1 MRAILSKQAIH
12 STQAMHA
19 NLSALLKTALSA
31 LAPQAPVAVALSGG
45 ADSVALAL
53 IAAEHC
59 AGTPRPLYFF
69 HVHHGLMAQADAW
82 VAHLQTFSQELKTPL
97 QVRHVQV
104 DLAAGL
110 GVEGAARDAR
120 YTALTQLCRD
130 HGVAALLLAH
140 HRQDQ
145 AETVLLRLLRGSGV
159 AGLAAMQPD
168 VQREGMRLLR
178 PWLDVDRAELL
189 AVAHEYEQ
197 RTGWAAVQDPSNT
210 DPKYARGALRSALAP
225 ALNTYFPAWRQ
236 TLVRHAKQASEVN
249 EVLAEVAAVDLAALE
264 VNPEDQSFSL
274 VRWRALSPARQAL
287 VVRHWLQE
295 QGVAM
300 PGERRLADLLRQL
313 RQLHALGHDRELLWQ
328 HGAVAVRCKQGRVV
342 LSKV

>member
-1 MRAILSKQAIH
+1 MH
-12 STQAMHA
+12 S
-19 NLSALLKTALSA
+19 NLSTLLKIALSV

-45 ADSVALAL
+45 ADSVALA
-53 IAAEHC
+53 IVAAEHC
-59 AGTPRPLYFF
+59 HDTGRPLYFF
-69 HVHHGLMAQADAW
+69 HIHHGLMSQADDW
-82 VAHLQTFSQELKTPL
+82 VAHLHQFSQEFNIPL

-110 GVEGAARDAR
+110 GIEGAARDAR
-120 YTALTQLCRD
+120 YLALSQLCHE
-130 HGVAALLLAH
+130 HGVVALLLAH

-145 AETVLLRLLRGSGV
+145 AETVLLRLLRGTGV
-159 AGLAAMQPD
+159 SGLAAMQAD
-168 VQREGMRLLR
+168 VQRSGMRLLR

-189 AVAHEYEQ
+189 AVAHAHEQ
-197 RTGWAAVQDPSNT
+197 RTGWVAVQDPSNT

-225 ALNTYFPAWRQ
+225 VLNTYFPAWRQ

-249 EVLAEVAAVDLAALE
+249 EVLGEVAALDLVTLD
-264 VNPEDQSFSL
+264 VKPEDQSFSL
-274 VRWRALSPARQAL
+274 LPWRALSCARQAM

-328 HGAVAVRCKQGRVV
+328 HGSVAVRCKQGRVV
-342 LSKV
+342 LSSG

>member
-1 MRAILSKQAIH
+1 MH
-12 STQAMHA
+12 S

-31 LAPQAPVAVALSGG
+31 LASQAPVAVALSGG

-53 IAAEHC
+53 VAAEHC
-59 AGTPRPLYFF
+59 ASTQRPLYFF
-69 HVHHGLMAQADAW
+69 HVHHGLMSQADAW
-82 VAHLQTFSQELKTPL
+82 VAHLQKFSQALNIPL
-97 QVRHVQV
+97 HVCYVQV

-110 GVEGAARDAR
+110 GLEGAARDAR
-120 YTALTQLCRD
+120 YTALAQLCLEHD
-130 HGVAALLLAH
+130 LAALLLAH

-145 AETVLLRLLRGSGV
+145 AETVLLRLLRGTGV
-159 AGLAAMQPD
+159 SGLAAMRPD
-168 VQREGMRLLR
+168 VRRGGMRLLR

-189 AVAHEYEQ
+189 AVAHAHEQ

-225 ALNTYFPAWRQ
+225 VLNTYFPAWRQ

-249 EVLAEVAAVDLAALE
+249 EVLAEVAALDLAALD

-274 VRWRALSPARQAL
+274 LHWRALSPARQAMVL
-287 VVRHWLQE
+287 RHWLQE

-328 HGAVAVRCKQGRVV
+328 HGAVAVRCKQGRVM
-342 LSKV
+342 LSPG

>member
-1 MRAILSKQAIH
+1 MH
-12 STQAMHA
+12 S

-53 IAAEHC
+53 VAAEHC
-59 AGTPRPLYFF
+59 ASTPRPLYFF
-69 HVHHGLMAQADAW
+69 HVHHGLMSQADGW
-82 VAHLQTFSQELKTPL
+82 VAHLQTFSQELNIPL
-97 QVRHVQV
+97 HVCYVQV

-120 YTALTQLCRD
+120 YTALAQLCLEHD
-130 HGVAALLLAH
+130 VAALLLAH

-145 AETVLLRLLRGSGV
+145 AETVLLRLLRGTGV
-159 AGLAAMQPD
+159 SGLAAMRAEA
-168 VQREGMRLLR
+168 QRGGMRLLR
-178 PWLDVDRAELL
+178 PWLEVERAELL
-189 AVAHEYEQ
+189 AVAQAYEQ
-197 RTGWAAVQDPSNT
+197 RTGWTAVQDPSNT

-225 ALNTYFPAWRQ
+225 VLTTHWPAWCQ
-236 TLVRHAKQASEVN
+236 TLVRHAKQASEAN
-249 EVLAEVAAVDLAALE
+249 EVLAEVAALDLAALD
-264 VNPEDQSFSL
+264 VKPEDQSFSL
-274 VRWRALSPARQAL
+274 LAWRSLSAARQAL

-328 HGAVAVRCKQGRVV
+328 HGSVAVRCKQGRVV
-342 LSKV
+342 LSSG

>member
-1 MRAILSKQAIH
+1 MH
-12 STQAMHA
+12 S
-19 NLSALLKTALSA
+19 NLSALLKTAL
-31 LAPQAPVAVALSGG
+31 LTVAPQAPVAVALSGG

-53 IAAEHC
+53 VAAEHC
-59 AGTPRPLYFF
+59 ASTARPLLFF
-69 HVHHGLMAQADAW
+69 HVHHGLMSQADAW
-82 VAHLQTFSQELKTPL
+82 VEHLQNFSQDLNIPL
-97 QVRHVQV
+97 HVRHVQV

-120 YTALTQLCRD
+120 YTALAQLCLE

-159 AGLAAMQPD
+159 AGLAAMQSEA
-168 VQREGMRLLR
+168 QREGMRLLR

-189 AVAHEYEQ
+189 AVAHAYEQ

-210 DPKYARGALRSALAP
+210 DPKYARGALRHALTP
-225 ALNTYFPAWRQ
+225 VLNTYFPAWRQ
-236 TLVRHAKQASEVN
+236 TLVRHARQAGEVN
-249 EVLAEVAAVDLAALE
+249 EVLAEVAALDLAALD

-274 VRWRALSPARQAL
+274 LHWRALSPARQAL
-287 VVRHWLQE
+287 VVRHWLQG

-300 PGERRLADLLRQL
+300 PGERRLAELLRQL

-328 HGAVAVRCKQGRVV
+328 HGAVVVRCKQGRVV
-342 LSKV
+342 LSSG

>member
-1 MRAILSKQAIH
+1 
-12 STQAMHA
+12 MHA

-53 IAAEHC
+53 VAAEHC
-59 AGTPRPLYFF
+59 ASTPRPLYFF
-69 HVHHGLMAQADAW
+69 HVHHGLMSQADAW
-82 VAHLQTFSQELKTPL
+82 VVHLQKFSQELNIPL
-97 QVRHVQV
+97 HVRHVQV
-104 DLAAGL
+104 DLAAGS

-120 YTALTQLCRD
+120 YTALAQLCLEHD
-130 HGVAALLLAH
+130 VAALLLAH

-145 AETVLLRLLRGSGV
+145 AETVLLRLLRGTGV
-159 AGLAAMQPD
+159 SGLAAMQTE
-168 VQREGMRLLR
+168 VRRAGMRLLR

-189 AVAHEYEQ
+189 AVAHAHAQ

-225 ALNTYFPAWRQ
+225 VLNTYFPAWRQ
-236 TLVRHAKQASEVN
+236 TLARHAKQANEVN
-249 EVLAEVAAVDLAALE
+249 EVLAEVAARDLAALD
-264 VNPEDQSFSL
+264 VKPEDQSFSL
-274 VRWRALSPARQAL
+274 LAWRSLSAARQAL

-313 RQLHALGHDRELLWQ
+313 RQMHALGHDRELLWQ
-328 HGAVAVRCKQGRVV
+328 HGAVVVRCKQGRVL
-342 LSKV
+342 LSSG

>member
-1 MRAILSKQAIH
+1 MH
-12 STQAMHA
+12 S

-53 IAAEHC
+53 VAAEHC
-59 AGTPRPLYFF
+59 ASTPRPLYFF
-69 HVHHGLMAQADAW
+69 HVHHGLMSQADGW
-82 VAHLQTFSQELKTPL
+82 VAHLQKFSQELNIPL
-97 QVRHVQV
+97 HVRHVQV

-120 YTALTQLCRD
+120 YTALAQLCLEHD
-130 HGVAALLLAH
+130 VAALLLAH

-145 AETVLLRLLRGSGV
+145 AETVLLRLLRGTGV
-159 AGLAAMQPD
+159 SGLAAMRAEA
-168 VQREGMRLLR
+168 QRGGMRLLR
-178 PWLDVDRAELL
+178 PWLEVERAELL
-189 AVAHEYEQ
+189 AVAQAYEQ

-225 ALNTYFPAWRQ
+225 VLNTHWPAWCQ
-236 TLVRHAKQASEVN
+236 TLVRHAKQASEAN
-249 EVLAEVAAVDLAALE
+249 EVLAEVAALDLAALD
-264 VNPEDQSFSL
+264 VKPEDQSFSL
-274 VRWRALSPARQAL
+274 LAWRSLSVARQAL
-287 VVRHWLQE
+287 VVRYWLQK

-328 HGAVAVRCKQGRVV
+328 HGSVAVRCKQGRVV
-342 LSKV
+342 LSSG

>member
-1 MRAILSKQAIH
+1 MH
-12 STQAMHA
+12 S

-31 LAPQAPVAVALSGG
+31 LDPQAPVAVALSGG

-53 IAAEHC
+53 VAAEYC
-59 AGTPRPLYFF
+59 ASTPRPLYFF
-69 HVHHGLMAQADAW
+69 HVHHGLMSQADGW
-82 VAHLQTFSQELKTPL
+82 VAHLQKFSQELNIPL
-97 QVRHVQV
+97 HVRHVQV

-120 YTALTQLCRD
+120 YTALAQLCLEHD
-130 HGVAALLLAH
+130 VAALLLAH

-145 AETVLLRLLRGSGV
+145 AETVLLRLLRGTGV
-159 AGLAAMQPD
+159 SGLAAMRAEA
-168 VQREGMRLLR
+168 QRGGMRLLR
-178 PWLDVDRAELL
+178 PWLEVERAELL
-189 AVAHEYEQ
+189 AVAQAYEQ

-225 ALNTYFPAWRQ
+225 VLNTHWPAWCQ
-236 TLVRHAKQASEVN
+236 TLVRHAKQASEAN
-249 EVLAEVAAVDLAALE
+249 EVLDEVAALDLAALD
-264 VNPEDQSFSL
+264 VKLEDQSFSL
-274 VRWRALSPARQAL
+274 LAWRSLSAARQAL
-287 VVRHWLQE
+287 VVRYWLQK

-328 HGAVAVRCKQGRVV
+328 HGSVAVRCKQGRVV
-342 LSKV
+342 LSSG

>member
-1 MRAILSKQAIH
+1 MH
-12 STQAMHA
+12 S
-19 NLSALLKTALSA
+19 NLSALLKTALFA

-53 IAAEHC
+53 VAAEHC
-59 AGTPRPLYFF
+59 ANTSRPLYFF
-69 HVHHGLMAQADAW
+69 HVHHGLMSQADAW
-82 VAHLQTFSQELKTPL
+82 VEHLQKFSQDLKVPL
-97 QVRHVQV
+97 HVRHVQV

-120 YTALTQLCRD
+120 YTALAQLCLE
-130 HGVAALLLAH
+130 HGVAAMLLAH

-159 AGLAAMQPD
+159 AGLAAMQSD
-168 VQREGMRLLR
+168 VQREGMRLFR

-189 AVAHEYEQ
+189 AVAHAYEQ
-197 RTGWAAVQDPSNT
+197 RVGWAAVQDPSNT
-210 DPKYARGALRSALAP
+210 DPKYARGALRYALAP
-225 ALNTYFPAWRQ
+225 VLDAYFPAWRQ
-236 TLVRHAKQASEVN
+236 TLVRHAKQAGEVN
-249 EVLAEVAAVDLAALE
+249 ELLAEVAALDLAALD

-274 VRWRALSPARQAL
+274 LPWRVLSPTRQAM
-287 VVRHWLQE
+287 VVRHWLQG

-342 LSKV
+342 LSSG

>member
-1 MRAILSKQAIH
+1 MH
-12 STQAMHA
+12 S

-53 IAAEHC
+53 VAAEHC
-59 AGTPRPLYFF
+59 ASTPRPLYFF
-69 HVHHGLMAQADAW
+69 HVHHGLTSQADGW
-82 VAHLQTFSQELKTPL
+82 VAHLQKFSQELNIPL
-97 QVRHVQV
+97 HVRHVQV

-120 YTALTQLCRD
+120 YTALAQLCLEHD
-130 HGVAALLLAH
+130 VAALLLAH

-145 AETVLLRLLRGSGV
+145 AETVLLRLLRGTGV
-159 AGLAAMQPD
+159 SGLAAMRAEA
-168 VQREGMRLLR
+168 QRGGMRLLR
-178 PWLDVDRAELL
+178 PWLEVERVELL
-189 AVAHEYEQ
+189 AVAQAYEQ

-225 ALNTYFPAWRQ
+225 VLNTHWPAWCQ
-236 TLVRHAKQASEVN
+236 TLVRHAKQASEAN
-249 EVLAEVAAVDLAALE
+249 EVLAEVAALDLAALD
-264 VNPEDQSFSL
+264 VKPEDQSFSL
-274 VRWRALSPARQAL
+274 LAWRSLSAARQAL
-287 VVRHWLQE
+287 VVRYWLQK

-342 LSKV
+342 LSKT

>member
-1 MRAILSKQAIH
+1 MDASP
-12 STQAMHA
+12 A
-19 NLSALLKTALSA
+19 NLHALLIKALGS
-31 LAPQAPVAVALSGG
+31 LAREAPIAVALSGG

-59 AGTPRPLYFF
+59 ADTKRPLYFF
-69 HVHHGLMAQADAW
+69 HIHHGLMAQADAW
-82 VAHLQTFSQELKTPL
+82 VAHLQTFSQDLNIPL

-120 YTALTQLCRD
+120 YLAFAQLCHE

-145 AETVLLRLLRGSGV
+145 AETVLLRLLRGTGV
-159 AGLAAMQPD
+159 SGLAAMRVD
-168 VQREGMRLLR
+168 VQRGGMRLLR
-178 PWLDVDRAELL
+178 PWLEVERAELL
-189 AVAHEYEQ
+189 AVAKTYQQ

-210 DPKYARGALRSALAP
+210 DPTYARGALRSALAP
-225 ALNTYFPAWRQ
+225 VLNTYWPAWCQ
-236 TLVRHAKQASEVN
+236 TLVRHAKQAGEAN
-249 EVLAEVAAVDLAALE
+249 EVLAEVAALDLASLGVDP
-264 VNPEDQSFSL
+264 VNQSFSL
-274 VRWRALSPARQAL
+274 VAWRALSVARQAL
-287 VVRHWLQE
+287 VVRYWLQE

-300 PGERRLADLLRQL
+300 PGERRLAELLRQL

-328 HGAVAVRCKQGRVV
+328 HGGVAVRCRQGRVA
-342 LSKV
+342 LSKG

>member
-1 MRAILSKQAIH
+1 MDASH
-12 STQAMHA
+12 S
-19 NLSALLKTALSA
+19 NLSALLKKA
-31 LAPQAPVAVALSGG
+31 LAPFASDAPIAVALSGG

-59 AGTPRPLYFF
+59 ADAARPLYFF
-69 HVHHGLMAQADAW
+69 HVHHGLMAEADTW
-82 VAHLQTFSQELKTPL
+82 VTHLQQFSKCLNVSL

-110 GVEGAARDAR
+110 GLEGAARDAR
-120 YTALTQLCRD
+120 YAALAQLCLEHD
-130 HGVAALLLAH
+130 VAAVLLAH

-145 AETVLLRLLRGSGV
+145 AETVLLRLLRGTGV
-159 AGLAAMQPD
+159 SGLAAMQGD
-168 VQREGMRLLR
+168 AQRGGMRLLR
-178 PWLDVDRAELL
+178 PWLDVERAELL
-189 AVAHEYEQ
+189 GVADAFAQ

-210 DPKYARGALRSALAP
+210 DPKYARGALRHALAP
-225 ALNTYFPAWRQ
+225 VLNTYWPAWCQ
-236 TLVRHAKQASEVN
+236 TLVRHARQAGEAN
-249 EVLAEVAAVDLAALE
+249 EVLAEVAALDLAALDFKT
-264 VNPEDQSFSL
+264 EDQSFSL
-274 VRWRALSPARQAL
+274 LPWRALSAARQAL

-342 LSKV
+342 LSNE

>member
-1 MRAILSKQAIH
+1 MH
-12 STQAMHA
+12 S

-53 IAAEHC
+53 VAAEHC
-59 AGTPRPLYFF
+59 ASTPRPLYFF
-69 HVHHGLMAQADAW
+69 HVHHGLMSQADGW
-82 VAHLQTFSQELKTPL
+82 VAHLQKFSQELNIPL
-97 QVRHVQV
+97 HVCHVQV

-120 YTALTQLCRD
+120 YTALAQLCLEHD
-130 HGVAALLLAH
+130 VAALLLAH

-145 AETVLLRLLRGSGV
+145 AETVLLRLLRGTGV
-159 AGLAAMQPD
+159 SGLAAMRAEA
-168 VQREGMRLLR
+168 QRGGMRLLR
-178 PWLDVDRAELL
+178 PWLEVERAELL
-189 AVAHEYEQ
+189 AVAQAYEQ

-225 ALNTYFPAWRQ
+225 VLNTHWPAWCQ
-236 TLVRHAKQASEVN
+236 TLVRHAKQASEAN
-249 EVLAEVAAVDLAALE
+249 EVLAEVAALDLAALD
-264 VNPEDQSFSL
+264 VKPEDQSFSL
-274 VRWRALSPARQAL
+274 LAWRSLSAARQAL
-287 VVRHWLQE
+287 VVRYWLQK

-328 HGAVAVRCKQGRVV
+328 HGSVAVRCKQGRVV
-342 LSKV
+342 LSSG

>member
-1 MRAILSKQAIH
+1 MDASP
-12 STQAMHA
+12 S
-19 NLSALLKTALSA
+19 NLKALLTEA
-31 LAPQAPVAVALSGG
+31 LAPLAPAAPLAVALSGG

-59 AGTPRPLYFF
+59 ADTKRSLYFF

-120 YTALTQLCRD
+120 YNALAQLCLEHD
-130 HGVAALLLAH
+130 VAALLLAH

-225 ALNTYFPAWRQ
+225 ALSSYFPAWRQ

-249 EVLAEVAAVDLAALE
+249 EVLAEVAAFDLAALE
-264 VNPEDQSFSL
+264 VKPEDQSFSL
-274 VRWRALSPARQAL
+274 LRWRALSPARQAL

-342 LSKV
+342 LSSG

>member
-1 MRAILSKQAIH
+1 MH
-12 STQAMHA
+12 S
-19 NLSALLKTALSA
+19 NLFALLKAALSA
-31 LAPQAPVAVALSGG
+31 LTPQAPVAVALSGG

-59 AGTPRPLYFF
+59 AHTKRPLYFF
-69 HVHHGLMAQADAW
+69 HVHHGLMSQADAW
-82 VAHLQTFSQELKTPL
+82 VTHLQNFSQELNIPL

-120 YTALTQLCRD
+120 YTALAQLCLEHD
-130 HGVAALLLAH
+130 VAALLLAH

-145 AETVLLRLLRGSGV
+145 AETVLLRLLRGTGV
-159 AGLAAMQPD
+159 SGLAAMQAE
-168 VQREGMRLLR
+168 VQRGGMRLLR

-189 AVAHEYEQ
+189 AVADAHAQ
-197 RTGWAAVQDPSNT
+197 RAGWAAVQDPSNT
-210 DPKYARGALRSALAP
+210 DPKYARGALRSALVP
-225 ALNTYFPAWRQ
+225 VLNTYFPAWCQ
-236 TLVRHAKQASEVN
+236 TLVRHAKQAGEAN
-249 EVLAEVAAVDLAALE
+249 EVLSEVAALDLAALD
-264 VNPEDQSFSL
+264 VKPEDQSFSL
-274 VRWRALSPARQAL
+274 LAWRSLSAARQAL

-328 HGAVAVRCKQGRVV
+328 HGSVAVRCKQGRVV
-342 LSKV
+342 LSSG